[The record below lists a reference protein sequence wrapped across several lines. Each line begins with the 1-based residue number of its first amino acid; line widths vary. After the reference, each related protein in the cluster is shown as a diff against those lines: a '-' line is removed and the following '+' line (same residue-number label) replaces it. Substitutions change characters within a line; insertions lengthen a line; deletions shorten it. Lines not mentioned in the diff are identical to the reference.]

1 MNWQHMVEA
10 IMCGATATAICTAFM
25 IKGFEI
31 IKEMELGLRRFMEEQ
46 GFNCIEEFKGTLLDK
61 IALTFA
67 EIDVL
72 DVVASI
78 NAEKCTGC
86 GLCAKPAHCGLERRA
101 IHLLDGIAIVD
112 EPQCIG
118 CETCASICPTNAITM
133 IPKG

>member
-1 MNWQHMVEA
+1 MRSADESMNARDWETFSNVHSADVY
-10 IMCGATATAICTAFM
+10 
-25 IKGFEI
+25 
-31 IKEMELGLRRFMEEQ
+31 KEMELGLRRFMEEQ

-61 IALTFA
+61 IALTFS

-72 DVVASI
+72 DVVAGI
-78 NAEKCTGC
+78 DAEKCTGC
-86 GLCAKPAHCGLERRA
+86 GLCTKPAHCGLERRA